1 MEEIGNTAFA
11 SCSLTSVDIP
21 STLTTLSE
29 TAFQDNAGGQVKL
42 YTVMRLI
49 WKRLR
54 LLFRRAAA
62 TK

>member
-42 YTVMRLI
+42 YTQ
-49 WKRLR
+49 
-54 LLFRRAAA
+54 
-62 TK
+62 